1 MAEEETKKNSEE
13 HIHYDEKHEH
23 KHEEVKTEIKEEKK
37 VEEKSASFDDKSHE
51 KKNVKP
57 TKKKTEAVVNAQ
69 SLPISTKQAMA
80 ICKFIRGKKIPPM
93 IIYLEDVVAMRK
105 AVPMKGEVPHKK
117 GNIMSGKYPV
127 KAAAIFIK
135 LLKNLTAN
143 ANVAGLNDTIIS
155 EAIANI
161 ASRPYGKFGTVRKK
175 RTHVKL
181 IARQKTKS
189 LATSPASNQSREKAK
204 KKKNGGKDKTGV
216 KDSVK

>member
-1 MAEEETKKNSEE
+1 MAEEETKKNIEE
-13 HIHYDEKHEH
+13 KKHEH
-23 KHEEVKTEIKEEKK
+23 KHDGKHEEVKEDGKK
-37 VEEKSASFDDKSHE
+37 VEEKPASSDDKSRE

-69 SLPISTKQAMA
+69 SLPISTKQAGA

-105 AVPMKGEVPHKK
+105 AVPMKGEVPHKR

-127 KAAAIFIK
+127 KAAGIFIK

-143 ANVAGLNDTIIS
+143 ANVAGINNLIIS

-161 ASRPYGKFGTVRKK
+161 ASRPYGKFGAVRKK
-175 RTHVKL
+175 RTHIKL
-181 IARQKTKS
+181 VA
-189 LATSPASNQSREKAK
+189 REKVKPNK
-204 KKKNGGKDKTGV
+204 KKGV
-216 KDSVK
+216 KNNGK

>member
-1 MAEEETKKNSEE
+1 MAEEETKNKTEE
-13 HIHYDEKHEH
+13 KTHEH
-23 KHEEVKTEIKEEKK
+23 KHEEVKTEASEEKK
-37 VEEKSASFDDKSHE
+37 ID

-93 IIYLEDVVAMRK
+93 ITYLEDVVAMRK

-127 KAAAIFIK
+127 KAAGIFIK

-143 ANVAGLNDTIIS
+143 ANVAGINNPTIS

-161 ASRPYGKFGTVRKK
+161 ASRPYGKFGAVRKK

-181 IARQKTKS
+181 VARNKKI
-189 LATSPASNQSREKAK
+189 KAK
-204 KKKNGGKDKTGV
+204 KEKKK
-216 KDSVK
+216 

>member
-13 HIHYDEKHEH
+13 HVHHDKHDEEKAHEH
-23 KHEEVKTEIKEEKK
+23 KNEEVKTETKSEAKEEKK
-37 VEEKSASFDDKSHE
+37 VED

-69 SLPISTKQAMA
+69 SLPISTKQAGA

-143 ANVAGLNDTIIS
+143 ANVAGLNDIIIS

-181 IARQKTKS
+181 VARQKTKP
-189 LATSPASNQSREKAK
+189 LATSPASNQSREKVK